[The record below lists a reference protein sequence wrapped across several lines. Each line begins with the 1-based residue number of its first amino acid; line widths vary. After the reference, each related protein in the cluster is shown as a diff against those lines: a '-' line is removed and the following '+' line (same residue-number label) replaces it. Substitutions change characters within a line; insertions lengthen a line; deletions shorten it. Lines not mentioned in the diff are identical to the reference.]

1 LYSQTANV
9 LALSVYIFPAMSKIL
24 ESLVKKDLEGFLDS
38 TGVLPGSQHGFRPGR
53 SCTTALGT
61 AQTGWLVGLLA
72 GKVVGVIA
80 YDLSAAFD
88 TVIPKLERIGVRG
101 SALTWF
107 ADYLRGGSQCV
118 VWNGEVSGYVKVAF
132 GVRQGSILGPILFL
146 ISTADLTEYLG
157 TKDSSVVYA
166 DDSNAWCIANTWAEV
181 MCGLEVISDRFAC
194 WAKGNGLVLNASKTQ
209 VLISAGAGK
218 DLVVNVDG
226 KEIRAVE
233 TLELHGVQF
242 DCRFATTPHL
252 LHLAKATT

>member
-1 LYSQTANV
+1 
-9 LALSVYIFPAMSKIL
+9 MSKIL

-61 AQTGWLVGLLA
+61 AHSGWLAGLRA

-88 TVIPKLERIGVRG
+88 TVAADKLIPKLERIGVLG

-118 VWNGEVSGYVKVAF
+118 VWNGEVSGYVRVAF

-146 ISTADLTEYLG
+146 IHAADLTEYLG
-157 TKDSSVVYA
+157 TEDSSVLYA
-166 DDSNAWCIANTWAEV
+166 DDRC
-181 MCGLEVISDRFAC
+181 
-194 WAKGNGLVLNASKTQ
+194 
-209 VLISAGAGK
+209 
-218 DLVVNVDG
+218 
-226 KEIRAVE
+226 
-233 TLELHGVQF
+233 
-242 DCRFATTPHL
+242 
-252 LHLAKATT
+252 